1 MIELFSVSISF
12 LFLFLLSLFP
22 FRINFFEQKHIFRS
36 FGIFDILLLN
46 LIIHISLILL
56 ISFINI
62 DYSKYFISIIIISI
76 FYNFYNFLKIKRF
89 LKYFQNKNFIFF
101 IILNFFIA
109 IYLISNPIL
118 AWDGLENWFFKA
130 QNFFYNYNFFDLS
143 GLIGNNN
150 YYPHLGTLVWG
161 FFWKNSFLQYE
172 YLGRLI
178 YIYIYLLSL
187 FSICELIS
195 NQNKIKII
203 LLSLI
208 LIISFDE
215 FLFRGYQEVLLFSLF
230 IFISKNYYI
239 YLSNKN
245 FINLL
250 ICFICLNL
258 IPWIKHEG
266 FLFVLIYTISLLFM
280 IKFFKNKLELFSIV
294 ILTWILLA
302 IKNFIFYKFLD
313 LNFTHGGGGI
323 IFTDY
328 KTILEFI
335 FIFSKGLLIAIFKY
349 KIWILILFSIYYFL
363 KNELYKNEQ
372 KLYFKFLKINLV
384 LYFMLLLGIYY
395 NLYLNGNI
403 DFNWWIDNSLD
414 RLIYSLSGIFV
425 INIIFFVNYIKNY
438 NLK

>member
-12 LFLFLLSLFP
+12 LFLFILSLFP
-22 FRINFFEQKHIFRS
+22 FRINFFEQKYFFRS
-36 FGIFDILLLN
+36 FCIFDILLLN
-46 LIIHISLILL
+46 LIINISLILL

-76 FYNFYNFLKIKRF
+76 FYNFYNFLKIKSF
-89 LKYFQNKNFIFF
+89 FKYFLDINFIFF
-101 IILNFFIA
+101 IILNFFNA
-109 IYLISNPIL
+109 IYLISNPVL

-130 QNFFYNYNFFDLS
+130 QNFFYNYNFFDLK
-143 GLIGNNN
+143 GLKGNNN

-161 FFWKNSFLQYE
+161 FFWKNSLLQYE
-172 YLGRLI
+172 YLGRLF

-195 NQNKIKII
+195 NQNKFKII
-203 LLSLI
+203 ILSLI

-250 ICFICLNL
+250 ICFVCLNL

-266 FLFVLIYTISLLFM
+266 FLFVFAYTISFLFM
-280 IKFFKNKLELFSIV
+280 IKFLKKKYELISII
-294 ILTWILLA
+294 ILTWILLV
-302 IKNFIFYKFLD
+302 IKNYIFYKFLD
-313 LNFTHGGGGI
+313 LNFTHGGGDQFFI
-323 IFTDY
+323 DY
-328 KTILEFI
+328 KSILEFI

-349 KIWILILFSIYYFL
+349 KIWILIFFSMYFL
-363 KNELYKNEQ
+363 FKNKLYKDEQ
-372 KLYFKFLKINLV
+372 KLYFKFLKINLA
-384 LYFMLLLGIYY
+384 LYFILLLGIYY
-395 NLYLNGNI
+395 NLYVNSNI
-403 DFNWWIDNSLD
+403 DFNWWIANSLD
-414 RLIYSLSGIFV
+414 RLIYSISGIFV

>member
-22 FRINFFEQKHIFRS
+22 FRINFFEQKHIFHS

-46 LIIHISLILL
+46 LIIQISLILL

-89 LKYFQNKNFIFF
+89 LKYFQNKNFVFF

-143 GLIGNNN
+143 GLKGNNN

-172 YLGRLI
+172 YLGRLF
-178 YIYIYLLSL
+178 YIYIYLLSV

-208 LIISFDE
+208 LIISFD
-215 FLFRGYQEVLLFSLF
+215 
-230 IFISKNYYI
+230 
-239 YLSNKN
+239 N
-245 FINLL
+245 FY
-250 ICFICLNL
+250 FVV
-258 IPWIKHEG
+258 IK
-266 FLFVLIYTISLLFM
+266 
-280 IKFFKNKLELFSIV
+280 KF
-294 ILTWILLA
+294 
-302 IKNFIFYKFLD
+302 
-313 LNFTHGGGGI
+313 
-323 IFTDY
+323 
-328 KTILEFI
+328 
-335 FIFSKGLLIAIFKY
+335 
-349 KIWILILFSIYYFL
+349 YYFL
-363 KNELYKNEQ
+363 YLFLYPKLLHLFIKQ
-372 KLYFKFLKINLV
+372 KFYQSINLFCMFKSNSMDKARGFFICIY
-384 LYFMLLLGIYY
+384 LYNFIIIY
-395 NLYLNGNI
+395 
-403 DFNWWIDNSLD
+403 DQ
-414 RLIYSLSGIFV
+414 IF
-425 INIIFFVNYIKNY
+425 
-438 NLK
+438 